1 MRERR
6 FVDLIDL
13 LNIAECNQARHTE
26 KRAEERMMELLLV
39 LLQVQYTA
47 TAKRNNNHKP
57 IVHHNNLQLHK
68 SDPHRTLRC
77 PSHLSIKDPCL
88 KHLLPFPFMPAYHPF
103 ASFSNHDRVWLDP
116 AIEPGFGIC
125 STTRASN

>member
-68 SDPHRTLRC
+68 SDPHLTLRY
-77 PSHLSIKDPCL
+77 PSHLAHQIPMSQ
-88 KHLLPFPFMPAYHPF
+88 
-103 ASFSNHDRVWLDP
+103 ASTSLSVHARISPLCFFFESRQGV
-116 AIEPGFGIC
+116 A
-125 STTRASN
+125 